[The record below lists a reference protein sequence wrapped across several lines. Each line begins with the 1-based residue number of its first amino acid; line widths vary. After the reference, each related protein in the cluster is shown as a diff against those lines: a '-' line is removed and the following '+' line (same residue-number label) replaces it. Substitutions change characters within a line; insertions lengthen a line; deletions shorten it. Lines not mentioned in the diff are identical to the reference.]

1 MRKQEY
7 TSIEEIEAAYPD
19 PGNETQKQRTT
30 RLNTIRQAKS
40 RLIKRE
46 QRRLAAGSSQV
57 QTKQSQAGSSQV
69 QTQQS
74 QAGSSQVQTRSQTAA
89 NIVATQ
95 IQTRSRTAARG
106 TTPQVPTRSKTTASN
121 TLRKQKSRAA
131 LTDEQRERGREQD
144 RIARQIRYATQQEQ
158 LRAQFLQIA
167 CCSIDDYV
175 ESVVEGDDI
184 QENRHRLE
192 RMDQICAHCYALK
205 WKGETKKFCCREGEI
220 VLASLAPA
228 PATLRTLLTNNDPN
242 TNEPFVKKIRAYNS
256 LFAFTSLGTTK
267 VDKELADGRGGA
279 YTFRLHGAMYH
290 AI

>member
-1 MRKQEY
+1 MRHEY
-7 TSIEEIEAAYPD
+7 TSIEEIEAAHPD
-19 PGNETQKQRTT
+19 PGNETQKERTR
-30 RLNTIRQAKS
+30 RLNTIRKAKD
-40 RLIKRE
+40 RLIQRE
-46 QRRLAAGSSQV
+46 QRRLA
-57 QTKQSQAGSSQV
+57 TGSSQV

-74 QAGSSQVQTRSQTAA
+74 QAGSSQIQTRSQPAA

-106 TTPQVPTRSKTTASN
+106 TTPQAPTRSRTTASN

-131 LTDEQRERGREQD
+131 LTDEQRQQIREQN
-144 RIARQIRYATQQEQ
+144 RIREQIRYATQKEQ

-184 QENRHRLE
+184 EENRHKLE
-192 RMDQICAHCYALK
+192 RMNQICTHCYALK

-228 PATLRTLLTNNDPN
+228 PATLRTLLTTNDPN

-256 LFAFTSLGTTK
+256 LFGSLVVSK
-267 VDKELADGRGGA
+267 
-279 YTFRLHGAMYH
+279 
-290 AI
+290 

>member
-1 MRKQEY
+1 MRNHEY
-7 TSIEEIEAAYPD
+7 TSIEEIEAVYPD

-57 QTKQSQAGSSQV
+57 QTQQSQAGSSQV

-74 QAGSSQVQTRSQTAA
+74 QAGSSQMQTRSQTAA

-106 TTPQVPTRSKTTASN
+106 TTSQAPTRSRTTASD
-121 TLRKQKSRAA
+121 TLRRQRSRAA
-131 LTDEQRERGREQD
+131 LTDEQREQVRERD
-144 RIARQIRYATQQEQ
+144 RTRQQIRYVMQQEQ

-192 RMDQICAHCYALK
+192 RMDQICA
-205 WKGETKKFCCREGEI
+205 
-220 VLASLAPA
+220 
-228 PATLRTLLTNNDPN
+228 
-242 TNEPFVKKIRAYNS
+242 
-256 LFAFTSLGTTK
+256 
-267 VDKELADGRGGA
+267 
-279 YTFRLHGAMYH
+279 
-290 AI
+290 

>member
-57 QTKQSQAGSSQV
+57 QT
-69 QTQQS
+69 QQS
-74 QAGSSQVQTRSQTAA
+74 QAGSSQIQTRSQTVA

-95 IQTRSRTAARG
+95 IQTRSRTATRDA
-106 TTPQVPTRSKTTASN
+106 TPQPPTRSGTTAGD
-121 TLRKQKSRAA
+121 TLRRKRSRIELTAEQKEKINEKR
-131 LTDEQRERGREQD
+131 R
-144 RIARQIRYATQQEQ
+144 IRYATQKEQ

-167 CCSIDDYV
+167 CCSIDNYV
-175 ESVVEGDDI
+175 ESVVEGNDI
-184 QENRHRLE
+184 EENRHRLE
-192 RMDQICAHCYALK
+192 RMNQVCVHCNALK

-220 VLASLAPA
+220 VLAPLAPA
-228 PATLRTLLTNNDPN
+228 PVNLHTLLTSNDDPS
-242 TNEPFVKKIRAYNS
+242 TNEPFVKKIRTYNS

-267 VDKELADGRGGA
+267 IDQEFADDRGGA
-279 YTFRLHGAMYH
+279 YTLGFMVACTMLLVV
-290 AI
+290 